1 MAEARSVDAQA
12 AICVHEKWRE
22 KERKGGVS
30 VRVLCGACLRRCAAC
45 LMIACLL
52 VRITWPA
59 AFERHA
65 RADGMRA
72 VAATPPILTHA
83 LERA

>member
-1 MAEARSVDAQA
+1 MAEARPVDAQA
-12 AICVHEKWRE
+12 AICVHEKGRE
-22 KERKGGVS
+22 KERKGWCERACTMR
-30 VRVLCGACLRRCAAC
+30 RVLEEMCC
-45 LMIACLL
+45 LMTACLL